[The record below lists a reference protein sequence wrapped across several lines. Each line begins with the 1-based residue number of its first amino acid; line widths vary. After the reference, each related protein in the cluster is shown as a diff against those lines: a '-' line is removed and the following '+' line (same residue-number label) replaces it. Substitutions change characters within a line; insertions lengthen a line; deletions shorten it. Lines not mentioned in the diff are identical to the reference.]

1 MSSGPATALVI
12 PFKRSRGRPADIN
25 DLALELAARQQEEQE
40 MADAIGPLVQRLHL
54 MANGPV
60 ARTTV
65 AAIDQAL
72 ARHAR
77 RWAPTGPEAA

>member
-1 MSSGPATALVI
+1 VSGPATAQLI
-12 PFKRSRGRPADIN
+12 RFQPRMGRPSKAD

>member
-1 MSSGPATALVI
+1 VSGPATAQLI
-12 PFKRSRGRPADIN
+12 RFQPRMGRPSKAD
-25 DLALELAARQQEEQE
+25 DLALELAARQREEQE

>member
-1 MSSGPATALVI
+1 VSGPATARIVR
-12 PFKRSRGRPADIN
+12 FRPREYSPKDR
-25 DLALELAARQQEEQE
+25 DLELELAARQQEEQE
-40 MADAIGPLVQRLHL
+40 MAEAIGPLVQRLHL
-54 MANGPV
+54 MASGPV